1 MMNPPTTRYQ
11 MRALDDCV
19 GIVDTTHARATPPVG
34 AWSGAPEQPPAL
46 WIVPARDADRLLDQL
61 NARTCR
67 YLLISPA
74 CPSGSLLTG
83 ARIRSSYVHAR
94 LVELPAD
101 LAVAQ
106 LDRLARTPEALYT
119 PGCYAT
125 EEEADA
131 AYWEKRGP
139 ARPDRC
145 PATSPEQLTHH
156 DAHRGS
162 GMACLGATAG
172 DRA

>member
-1 MMNPPTTRYQ
+1 MMNPLTTRYQ

-19 GIVDTTHARATPPVG
+19 GIVDTAHARATPPVG
-34 AWSGAPEQPPAL
+34 AWSGEPGQPPAL

-106 LDRLARTPEALYT
+106 LAHLARTSEALYA

-131 AYWEKRGP
+131 AYWQKRGP
-139 ARPDRC
+139 ARPERC
-145 PATSPEQLTHH
+145 PDTSSGQLTHD
-156 DAHRGS
+156 DARFS
-162 GMACLGATAG
+162 IPTARIGATGG

>member
-1 MMNPPTTRYQ
+1 MMNLPTTRYQ

-19 GIVDTTHARATPPVG
+19 GIVDTTQARATPPVG
-34 AWSGAPEQPPAL
+34 AWSGAPGQPPAL

-101 LAVAQ
+101 LAAEQ
-106 LDRLARTPEALYT
+106 LDRLAPTPEALYA

-131 AYWEKRGP
+131 AYWQKRGP
-139 ARPDRC
+139 ARPERC

-156 DAHRGS
+156 DAHPGAA
-162 GMACLGATAG
+162 MAPIGVTGG

>member
-19 GIVDTTHARATPPVG
+19 GIVDTTQARATPPVG
-34 AWSGAPEQPPAL
+34 AWSGAPGQPPAL
-46 WIVPARDADRLLDQL
+46 WIVPACDADRLLDQL

-106 LDRLARTPEALYT
+106 LAHLAPTPEALYA

-131 AYWEKRGP
+131 AYWQKRGP
-139 ARPDRC
+139 ARPERC
-145 PATSPEQLTHH
+145 SATSSGQLTHD
-156 DAHRGS
+156 DAHFIIPTARI
-162 GMACLGATAG
+162 GATGG